1 MPHSIPCPLP
11 ENEALRVQAV
21 RDYDVLD
28 TPPELEFDALTRIA
42 SHTFQAPI
50 AVVGLMDTGRLWFKS
65 KLGLDIPQLDRQ
77 IAFCS
82 HAIMRPREPMVVP
95 DLLNDQRFAENPLVA
110 NPPNVRFYAGAPI
123 VNPSGLALGTIAVID
138 AQPRVFSTA
147 QRETLGDLASLVITA
162 LDARRRAMELQH
174 LALTD
179 YLTGIPNRA
188 QLDLTLE
195 AEVAT
200 SRRTGTAC
208 AVIAMDLNGFKDVN
222 DRHGHAAGDEL
233 LIAVADRLSDQ
244 LRKGDLLGRLG
255 GDEFVIVLRDGDEAA
270 AQALIRRIGAAI
282 QLPFALSSGV
292 TVQVGISA
300 GYARWAP
307 EVTSGAALLALADQA
322 LYAAKRRLP
331 DRRD

>member
-1 MPHSIPCPLP
+1 MPNAIPCPVP
-11 ENEALRVQAV
+11 ENEAQRVQAV

-28 TPPELEFDALTRIA
+28 TPPELEFDALTRVA

-95 DLLNDQRFAENPLVA
+95 DLLSDQRFAENPLVA
-110 NPPNVRFYAGAPI
+110 QPPNVRFYAGAPI
-123 VNPSGLALGTIAVID
+123 VDPSGLALGTIAVID
-138 AQPRVFSTA
+138 AQPRVFTTA

-162 LDARRRAMELQH
+162 LDARRRAMELKR

-195 AEVAT
+195 TEVAT
-200 SRRTGTAC
+200 ARRTGVAC
-208 AVIAMDLNGFKDVN
+208 AVIAMDLDGFKDVN
-222 DRHGHAAGDEL
+222 DRHGHAVGDEL
-233 LIAVADRLSDQ
+233 LVAVAGRLSAQ
-244 LRKGDLLGRLG
+244 LRKGDMLGRLG

-282 QLPFALSSGV
+282 NEPCRLASGV

-300 GYARWAP
+300 GYARFEPAIS
-307 EVTSGAALLALADQA
+307 SGAELLALADKA
-322 LYAAKRRLP
+322 LYAAKGRLS
-331 DRRD
+331 DRRH